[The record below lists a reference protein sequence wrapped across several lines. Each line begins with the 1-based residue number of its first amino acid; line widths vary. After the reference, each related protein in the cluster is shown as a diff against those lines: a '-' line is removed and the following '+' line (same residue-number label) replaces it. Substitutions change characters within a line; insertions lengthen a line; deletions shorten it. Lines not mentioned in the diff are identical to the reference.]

1 MATALQLVNR
11 VRRLHRFGD
20 AANLSDNLSV
30 GLLDRVN
37 NALETVFEERTWQ
50 FQIHNDGFINTT
62 PLIEST
68 TGEFVSVTSRSTN
81 FAMSGSPLNFID
93 TDPSPFGDDRLME
106 LVLLSNFI
114 TGGEVPFSGT
124 SFLVDNGNLNSS
136 ADTMN
141 GVFFEPWPGQTGLAT
156 YQFFVRQY
164 ILPTTVRSVLSVKHQ
179 EQPVQLFFSEEF
191 LDYDRTFPRPWD
203 DTGDPD
209 FVIVGGWSKS
219 SRDTAFTGGAGGAL
233 PQVEGIK
240 MIVHPVPPA
249 PDAGA
254 AGGQV
259 INYSYIF
266 REPTLTAPDDE
277 TSIIPE
283 SILSVVVD
291 LAYARSLQGG
301 IGNDPTTGFTM
312 ERRVLQDVVRK
323 YAAQKADSY
332 LTNSVRSRDDI
343 RRSRVAIGR
352 LPRVVEGL

>member
-20 AANLSDNLSV
+20 ASNLSDNLSV

-68 TGEFVSVTSRSTN
+68 TGEFVSVTSKQTA

-93 TDPSPFGDDRLME
+93 SDPSPFGDDRLME
-106 LVLLSNFI
+106 LVLLTNFI

-141 GVFFEPWPGQTGLAT
+141 GVFFEPWPGASAIAT

-179 EQPVQLFFSEEF
+179 EQPVQLFFTEEF
-191 LDYDRTFPRPWD
+191 LDYDQVFPRPWD
-203 DTGDPD
+203 HTGDPQ
-209 FVIVGGWSKS
+209 FVIVV
-219 SRDTAFTGGAGGAL
+219 AG
-233 PQVEGIK
+233 
-240 MIVHPVPPA
+240 
-249 PDAGA
+249 
-254 AGGQV
+254 
-259 INYSYIF
+259 
-266 REPTLTAPDDE
+266 
-277 TSIIPE
+277 
-283 SILSVVVD
+283 
-291 LAYARSLQGG
+291 
-301 IGNDPTTGFTM
+301 
-312 ERRVLQDVVRK
+312 RRVHGILRTLMVQAGSFHK
-323 YAAQKADSY
+323 WKASK
-332 LTNSVRSRDDI
+332 
-343 RRSRVAIGR
+343 
-352 LPRVVEGL
+352 

>member
-1 MATALQLVNR
+1 VATALQLVNR

-20 AANLSDNLSV
+20 ASDLSDNLSA

-50 FQIHNDGFINTT
+50 FQIHNDGYINTT
-62 PLIEST
+62 PFIEST
-68 TGEFVSVTSRSTN
+68 TGEFVSVTSGSAN

-106 LVLLSNFI
+106 LVLLANFT
-114 TGGEVPFSGT
+114 TGDEFSFSGT
-124 SFLVDNGNLNSS
+124 SFLVDNGNLDS
-136 ADTMN
+136 AADSMN
-141 GVFFEPWPGQTGLAT
+141 GVFFEPWPGQTGVAT

-164 ILPTTVRSVLSVKHQ
+164 ILPPTVRSVLSVRHQ

-209 FVIVGGWSKS
+209 FVIVGGWSKT

-233 PQVEGIK
+233 PQVEGVK
-240 MIVHPVPPA
+240 MIVHPTPPA
-249 PDAGA
+249 PPAGA

-259 INYSYIF
+259 INYSYVF
-266 REPTLTAPDDE
+266 REPTM
-277 TSIIPE
+277 TSAGDATSVIPE
-283 SILSVVVD
+283 SVLGAVVD

-312 ERRVLQDVVRK
+312 EGRVLQDVVRK
-323 YAAQKADSY
+323 YAAQKADS
-332 LTNSVRSRDDI
+332 LRTNSVRSRDDI